1 MRLSLW
7 LSLALTI
14 GGPATEA
21 RAAVG
26 ATTPFTSVEAESGRL
41 GGGAELHYLTNA
53 PTTEYSSPE
62 LEASG
67 HAYVRLA
74 GTGQYVE
81 WTNNTGQPVTFIN
94 VRYSI
99 PDSPGGGGITAT
111 LDLYVDGSFRQALSL
126 NSKQTW
132 LYENSSTYGGNDQIP
147 ADGNPRVFFDDAHT
161 FITGVA
167 IAPGSLIRLQ
177 QDATNTAAFYHID
190 VLDLENPPAPV
201 SQPANSL
208 SITSFGAVANNTNVD
223 STSAIQTCINTA
235 SAQGKSVWIPPG
247 IFYLN
252 TTVGLTGTGVIIEGA
267 GMWYSTIYRNVPLPN
282 NTPLAAVFTLTS
294 CTVRNFAVDANATSR
309 AVVDGCGG
317 SMDLTGNF
325 WLADSIW
332 TQHTMSGFWASG
344 IGGTVRNCRLISI
357 WADGCNLNNVS
368 ANANVGNFLTAS
380 NNFIRG
386 TGDDAMAINSV
397 NYNLNNGVY
406 TYYAPM
412 TNITFVNNTTVATW
426 GGKGLA
432 IYGGSGHVVMDNYT
446 SDTARYIGLGVGKF
460 GVNGSDL
467 LSATVVGNVIV
478 RSGGNGYQQQ
488 QQAMMIGNDGD
499 GQGVGTV
506 ANAYCASNVI
516 VDSLYAAVGLSS
528 STNIVFQNNAIIT
541 PAREG
546 IVVGLYAL
554 RPGLGNAILYSNTVT
569 GLNAGMAAFTNNSST
584 YAAVTPIAAVSFSSM
599 SGVVP
604 EPCAE
609 GGQDLAP
616 IQAGDWAIYPNVTL
630 TGVDTFVARVASGS
644 LHSTIEIRLDS
655 PTGTLIGLCAV
666 PTTGDLQ
673 AYANAYTSLSS
684 VTGIHDVCLVFIGG
698 AGKLLSLEYFGFF
711 ASPPAL
717 SDHLAIGGIYALKSV
732 AAGKY
737 VRTDTSG
744 GGVLL
749 AASSSVGAAEQFEVM
764 DAGGGNIALLS
775 VISNTFVSAESDGDA
790 PLLANRTAVGS
801 WETFTE
807 YDAGAGNIALRAAD
821 NGKYVSLVGGT
832 STLIALSASIGT
844 TQSFSAE
851 LVGGSAPLTPN
862 GLRISPGNSSA
873 SLVWGD
879 SAGATGYAI
888 TRSTSSGGPYTV
900 IASNVASLA
909 WSDAGLTNG
918 TTYYYAVAA
927 FNPLGQ
933 STNSAPVTVVPGSL
947 DRLGW
952 VATASTAASGDPPSN
967 ATDGDLSTRWSTGQQ
982 QANGQWFQLDMAG
995 TNTVTRIVLDATPSP
1010 GDYPRGYQV
1019 RLSLDGVNWSGPVAS
1034 GAGTS
1039 PVTTID
1045 FAPQSA
1051 RFLRITQTGSASG
1064 LWWSIHEAN
1073 VFGGTPPR
1081 LEVAPIS
1088 GYLQVSWP
1096 ADNSG
1101 WILQAQTN
1109 SPGLGLGTNWYALPG
1124 SATTNQVMIPISP
1137 SAGSVFLRLI
1147 YPAH

>member
-717 SDHLAIGGIYALKSV
+717 RPEVRGGGQVCAHRHQRRRRLARGQQFGWRGGAVRGHGRRGRQHRPAQRHQQHVRLRRERRRRPAIGQPD
-732 AAGKY
+732 
-737 VRTDTSG
+737 RRW
-744 GGVLL
+744 LL
-749 AASSSVGAAEQFEVM
+749 GDLHRIRRRCRQYCASSRRQRQIRRRQRAF
-764 DAGGGNIALLS
+764 D
-775 VISNTFVSAESDGDA
+775 
-790 PLLANRTAVGS
+790 PKRTAHQPRQLIRL
-801 WETFTE
+801 
-807 YDAGAGNIALRAAD
+807 AGMGGFCRSNGVCDNAFHLQWRPLYRHRQQRRLLGLERCRADQRHDLLLCGRRVQPPRPKHQLRARDRRAR
-821 NGKYVSLVGGT
+821 
-832 STLIALSASIGT
+832 
-844 TQSFSAE
+844 Q
-851 LVGGSAPLTPN
+851 
-862 GLRISPGNSSA
+862 
-873 SLVWGD
+873 
-879 SAGATGYAI
+879 
-888 TRSTSSGGPYTV
+888 
-900 IASNVASLA
+900 
-909 WSDAGLTNG
+909 
-918 TTYYYAVAA
+918 
-927 FNPLGQ
+927 LG
-933 STNSAPVTVVPGSL
+933 
-947 DRLGW
+947 
-952 VATASTAASGDPPSN
+952 
-967 ATDGDLSTRWSTGQQ
+967 
-982 QANGQWFQLDMAG
+982 
-995 TNTVTRIVLDATPSP
+995 
-1010 GDYPRGYQV
+1010 
-1019 RLSLDGVNWSGPVAS
+1019 
-1034 GAGTS
+1034 
-1039 PVTTID
+1039 
-1045 FAPQSA
+1045 
-1051 RFLRITQTGSASG
+1051 
-1064 LWWSIHEAN
+1064 
-1073 VFGGTPPR
+1073 
-1081 LEVAPIS
+1081 
-1088 GYLQVSWP
+1088 
-1096 ADNSG
+1096 
-1101 WILQAQTN
+1101 
-1109 SPGLGLGTNWYALPG
+1109 SPGLGGHRFHCGIGRPAFQCDRRRPQHPLVNRPAAGQRPMVPVGHGGNQHRDPNRAGRHPFARRLPARLPG
-1124 SATTNQVMIPISP
+1124 PP
-1137 SAGSVFLRLI
+1137 L
-1147 YPAH
+1147 P